1 VRPACVWGPRCQN
14 GRHFGC
20 VRGCALRV
28 FGCRSVRKGAI
39 LGVYVG
45 APSVCLGAAVSE
57 WAPFWVCTWVRPA
70 CVWVPQCQKRCH
82 FGCVRGCAL
91 RVFGGRGVRMGAILG
106 VYVGA
111 PCVCLGTAVSE
122 RARVGCLGEHHS
134 WCERWDARV
143 CLGERKRGVRS
154 VTG

>member
-1 VRPACVWGPRCQN
+1 M
-14 GRHFGC
+14 
-20 VRGCALRV
+20 
-28 FGCRSVRKGAI
+28 S
-39 LGVYVG
+39 YVVPCPTVEVAG
-45 APSVCLGAAVSE
+45 LLDAPHAAAQVE
-57 WAPFWVCTWVRPA
+57 EHQA
-70 CVWVPQCQKRCH
+70 
-82 FGCVRGCAL
+82 GCVRGCAL